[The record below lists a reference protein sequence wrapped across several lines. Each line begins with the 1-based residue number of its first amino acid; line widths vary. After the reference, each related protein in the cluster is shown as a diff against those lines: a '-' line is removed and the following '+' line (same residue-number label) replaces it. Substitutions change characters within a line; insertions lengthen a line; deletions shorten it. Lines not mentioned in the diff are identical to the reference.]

1 MEFYTGLTGKDTVLQ
16 TFDFGT
22 LDTAAYASGDILT
35 SSAIAVGGARY
46 LGMGGTVERIILK
59 ETTGGTLQLPDL
71 RLWIFGDS
79 VTPAARN
86 AAQAFTS
93 SQLSFLVGYVDIAAG
108 SWING
113 ATGVSINTVTPNLP
127 FVCQGTTKTLY
138 IVPECKSAETY
149 ASGATITG
157 QIVVTRN

>member
-1 MEFYTGLTGKDTVLQ
+1 MEFYTGLTGKDTTLQ
-16 TFDFGT
+16 SFDFGV
-22 LDTAAYASGDILT
+22 LDTVAYASGDILT
-35 SSAIAVGGARY
+35 SAAIAVSGARY
-46 LGMGGTVERIILK
+46 LGMGGTIERIILK

-79 VTPAARN
+79 ITPAARN
-86 AAQAFTS
+86 AAQAYTS
-93 SQLSFLVGYVDIAAG
+93 SQMLLLVGYVDIAAA
-108 SWING
+108 SWVNG
-113 ATGVSINTVTPNLP
+113 ATGVTINTVTPNLP
-127 FVCQGTTKTLY
+127 FVCQPTSKTLY

>member
-35 SSAIAVGGARY
+35 SSAIAVSGARY

-71 RLWIFGDS
+71 RFGYLGIPS
-79 VTPAARN
+79 LQPLEMLHKHLQVRN
-86 AAQAFTS
+86 YLF
-93 SQLSFLVGYVDIAAG
+93 
-108 SWING
+108 
-113 ATGVSINTVTPNLP
+113 
-127 FVCQGTTKTLY
+127 
-138 IVPECKSAETY
+138 
-149 ASGATITG
+149 
-157 QIVVTRN
+157 